1 MGQRNTLRFSSFILA
16 KKHLNMNLL
25 KLNLRSLLG
34 HFSKPCLSFCVL
46 LVLACGENSTE
57 SFSKEY
63 TIENSEDY
71 LEETIIET
79 TTNPN
84 LNTSQEQKIIKTGVL
99 EFQTQNLSKTYSQ
112 IKALLNTYDG
122 YIQTDNSGKNYNRQY
137 QNLQVRIPS
146 KNFEVIIDSIFQSV
160 NYFDT
165 KSISRQDVTE
175 EFIDLTARLKSKRE
189 LESRYIQLLSKAN
202 TVKEILEIERE
213 LSTIRE
219 DIEAKQGR
227 LEYLQS
233 QVSYSTLNINFYKEI
248 SNTGITVSYGT
259 KIVNALKSGW
269 FGISSVFL
277 GILTL
282 WPLLIV
288 GLVVAI
294 IIRRWL
300 KSSNKN
306 TSK

>member
-1 MGQRNTLRFSSFILA
+1 
-16 KKHLNMNLL
+16 MNLL

>member
-1 MGQRNTLRFSSFILA
+1 
-16 KKHLNMNLL
+16 MNLL
-25 KLNLRSLLG
+25 KLNLKSLLG

-46 LVLACGENSTE
+46 LVLACGETSTE
-57 SFSKEY
+57 SFSKEF

-79 TTNPN
+79 TTNSN

-99 EFQTQNLSKTYSQ
+99 EFQTQNLSKTFSQ
-112 IKALLNTYDG
+112 IKALLNTYEG

-146 KNFEVIIDSIFQSV
+146 KNFQVIIDSISQSV

-259 KIVNALKSGW
+259 KIVNSLKSGW

-282 WPLLIV
+282 WPLLII

>member
-1 MGQRNTLRFSSFILA
+1 
-16 KKHLNMNLL
+16 MNLL

-46 LVLACGENSTE
+46 LVLSCGETSTE
-57 SFSKEY
+57 SFSKEF

-79 TTNPN
+79 TTNSN

-112 IKALLNTYDG
+112 IKALLNTYEG

-146 KNFEVIIDSIFQSV
+146 KNFQVIIDSISQSV

-282 WPLLIV
+282 WPLLII
-288 GLVVAI
+288 GLVIAI

>member
-1 MGQRNTLRFSSFILA
+1 
-16 KKHLNMNLL
+16 MNLL
-25 KLNLRSLLG
+25 KLNLKSLLG

-46 LVLACGENSTE
+46 LVLACGETSTE
-57 SFSKEY
+57 SFSKEF

-146 KNFEVIIDSIFQSV
+146 KNFQVIIDSISQSV

-282 WPLLIV
+282 WPLLII

>member
-1 MGQRNTLRFSSFILA
+1 
-16 KKHLNMNLL
+16 MNLL

-112 IKALLNTYDG
+112 IKALLNTYEG

>member
-1 MGQRNTLRFSSFILA
+1 
-16 KKHLNMNLL
+16 MNLL
-25 KLNLRSLLG
+25 KLNLKSLLG
-34 HFSKPCLSFCVL
+34 HFSKPCLSFCL
-46 LVLACGENSTE
+46 FLVLACGENSTE
-57 SFSKEY
+57 AFSKEF
-63 TIENSEDY
+63 TTENSEDY

-79 TTNPN
+79 TTS

-99 EFQTQNLSKTYSQ
+99 EFQTQNLSKTYIE
-112 IKALLNTYDG
+112 IKALLNTYQG
-122 YIQTDNSGKNYNRQY
+122 YIQTDNSGKNYSRQY

-146 KNFEVIIDSIFQSV
+146 KNFQVIIDSISQKV

-175 EFIDLTARLKSKRE
+175 EFIDLTARLKAKQE

-233 QVSYSTLNINFYKEI
+233 QVSYSTLNINFYKEVT
-248 SNTGITVSYGT
+248 NTGITVSYGT

-282 WPLLIV
+282 WPLFLI

-294 IIRRWL
+294 LIRRWL

>member
-1 MGQRNTLRFSSFILA
+1 
-16 KKHLNMNLL
+16 MNLL
-25 KLNLRSLLG
+25 KLNLKSLLG

-57 SFSKEY
+57 SFSKEF
-63 TIENSEDY
+63 TIETSEDY

-112 IKALLNTYDG
+112 IKALLNTYEG
-122 YIQTDNSGKNYNRQY
+122 YIQSDNSGKNYNRQY

-146 KNFEVIIDSIFQSV
+146 KNFQVIIDSISQSV

-282 WPLLIV
+282 WPLLII